1 MNDSI
6 KSHLEEW
13 TNLVYPKKENVYK
26 RKLLVEKC
34 VEYTVRHS
42 ETDFT
47 VLGYDLITS
56 GSTIIGISSRAV
68 GGPINYPTHI
78 TSSEEFREIFGDV

>member
-1 MNDSI
+1 MKAEKFIDSWI
-6 KSHLEEW
+6 K
-13 TNLVYPKKENVYK
+13 TYK
-26 RKLLVEKC
+26 RTLLIEKYVEHN
-34 VEYTVRHS
+34 VRVL

-68 GGPINYPTHI
+68 GGPIDYPTQI
-78 TSSEEFREIFGDV
+78 RSSEEFGEIFGDV

>member
-1 MNDSI
+1 MKLEKKFIDSWI
-6 KSHLEEW
+6 N
-13 TNLVYPKKENVYK
+13 TYK
-26 RKLLVEKC
+26 RTLLIEKYVEHN
-34 VEYTVRHS
+34 VRVL

-68 GGPINYPTHI
+68 GGPFNYPTQI